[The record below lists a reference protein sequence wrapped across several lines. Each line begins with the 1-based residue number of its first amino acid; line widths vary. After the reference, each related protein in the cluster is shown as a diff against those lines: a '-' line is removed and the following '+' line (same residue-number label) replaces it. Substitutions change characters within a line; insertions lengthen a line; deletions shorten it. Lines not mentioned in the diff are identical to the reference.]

1 MYVCGLALS
10 HEPMLA
16 LFIEIPD
23 VVQFV
28 RNTSICPFCC
38 FIAFDIGTFKFG
50 GLLLQLL
57 LRPAHFICL
66 LGVLQWTRTLSINS
80 THTGRIDC

>member
-1 MYVCGLALS
+1 MYVRGLARS

-28 RNTSICPFCC
+28 RNTSMCPFWC
-38 FIAFDIGTFKFG
+38 FTAFDIGAFKFG

-57 LRPAHFICL
+57 LRPAHFICV

-80 THTGRIDC
+80 TRTG